1 MFHAANLLLL
11 MLKTHGGLYNSSGL
25 FKSRKKKK
33 KKKTLI
39 TAAVGFIF
47 DMTTLRET
55 LILLLSCLV
64 FFFILQCLQLT
75 LMHPSCITRT
85 GECIKHQLGAK
96 KHWEKKAS
104 REFIMIVFILCTFA
118 YSD

>member
-33 KKKTLI
+33 KKTLI
-39 TAAVGFIF
+39 TAAVGFIC

-55 LILLLSCLV
+55 YSAVPAVDVDASELYH
-64 FFFILQCLQLT
+64 T
-75 LMHPSCITRT
+75 TR
-85 GECIKHQLGAK
+85 
-96 KHWEKKAS
+96 
-104 REFIMIVFILCTFA
+104 
-118 YSD
+118 